1 MPLNKDAIFG
11 KIKTARRDL
20 IIVFPAARLRATQSI
35 VITHPT
41 VGRPGFIFPWEGRVI
56 KG

>member
-1 MPLNKDAIFG
+1 MPLNKDAIFR
-11 KIKTARRDL
+11 KIKTARWDL
-20 IIVFPAARLRATQSI
+20 IIVFSAARLPATQSI

-41 VGRPGFIFPWEGRVI
+41 SGRPGFIFRREGRVI